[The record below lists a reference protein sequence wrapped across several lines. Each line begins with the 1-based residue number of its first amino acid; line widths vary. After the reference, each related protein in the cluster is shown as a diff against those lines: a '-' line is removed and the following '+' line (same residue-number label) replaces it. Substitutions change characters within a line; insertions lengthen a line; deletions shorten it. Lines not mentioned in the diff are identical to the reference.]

1 MELFLDVVTIVSAGV
16 LVGNE
21 AAVWIFINP
30 ILRQLDERSQARAVS
45 LFAARLGKAMPFW
58 YALSLLLLI
67 LEAFLHRHDSG
78 DWLLIASCCIWVAV
92 IILTMIFLVPINNR
106 LANLDSTP
114 MTDQAKREH
123 RKWDTLHKWRV
134 VFLAISLICLLV
146 GIRL

>member
-1 MELFLDVVTIVSAGV
+1 VLFLDVVTIVCTAV

-30 ILRQLDERSQARAVS
+30 ILRQLDERSQGRAVS

-67 LEAFLHRHDSG
+67 LEAFLRRQDSG
-78 DWLLIASCCIWVAV
+78 GRLLLASCCIWVAV

-134 VFLAISLICLLV
+134 VLLAISLICLLV
-146 GIRL
+146 GIQ